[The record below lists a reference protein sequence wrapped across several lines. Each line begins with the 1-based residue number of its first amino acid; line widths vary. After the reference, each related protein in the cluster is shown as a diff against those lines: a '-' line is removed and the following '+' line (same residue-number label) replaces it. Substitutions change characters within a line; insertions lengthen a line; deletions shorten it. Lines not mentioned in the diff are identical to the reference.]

1 VMLGTPHPTSPAPQS
16 LPAGVTMRTSVAH
29 RSVIAAMVRAACVV
43 APSVGPDSLPMTV
56 SEAQNCGVPVIASA
70 VGGIPEQV
78 LDGQTGWLVPA
89 ADERALADRLAQ
101 LLANG
106 DRARGMGQAGR
117 LHGRRFTAAYG
128 TGPFEEALETTSQT
142 AR

>member
-1 VMLGTPHPTSPAPQS
+1 
-16 LPAGVTMRTSVAH
+16 
-29 RSVIAAMVRAACVV
+29 VRAACVV
-43 APSVGPDSLPMTV
+43 VPSVGPDSLPMTV

-78 LDGQTGWLVPA
+78 VDGQTGWLVPA
-89 ADERALADRLAQ
+89 ADERAVADRLAQ

-106 DRARGMGQAGR
+106 DQARGMGQAGR
-117 LHGRRFTAAYG
+117 LHGRRFTAAHG
-128 TGPFEEALETTSQT
+128 TGPFEEALERTSQT

>member
-1 VMLGTPHPTSPAPQS
+1 
-16 LPAGVTMRTSVAH
+16 MRTSVAH

-43 APSVGPDSLPMTV
+43 GPSVGPDSRPMTV

-78 LDGQTGWLVPA
+78 VDGQTGWLVPPA
-89 ADERALADRLAQ
+89 PEWAQADRLAE
-101 LLANG
+101 LLASG
-106 DRARGMGQAGR
+106 ARARAMGQAGR
-117 LHGRRFTAAYG
+117 RHGRRFTAAHG
-128 TGPFEEALETTSQT
+128 TGPFEEALETTSRM